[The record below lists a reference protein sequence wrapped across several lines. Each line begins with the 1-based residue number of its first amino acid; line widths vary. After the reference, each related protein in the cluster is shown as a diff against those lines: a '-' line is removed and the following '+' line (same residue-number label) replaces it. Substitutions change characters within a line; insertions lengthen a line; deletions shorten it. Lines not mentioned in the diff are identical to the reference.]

1 MKNEYQDKLSHL
13 TEKEIEELIS
23 RYYNGDKNSLLI
35 YEYKID
41 ISSSL
46 LVKTF
51 PPKIHLDKLC
61 PFCNLSMFSYRVG
74 KSSSSKEIIFCK
86 ECRHELNN
94 LHCPCKGCEEHRL
107 EKERLLKE
115 RKQRLE
121 YLKREIILDTYKTEK
136 EYPLDISELDI
147 QMKLYLSALLRT
159 SLSEDLKDINPISIS
174 SSKLTPITPN
184 SEYETKIISFLKQH
198 RVIIF
203 SPNTDIDSVIIEE
216 NEIVS
221 YIPENAT
228 YRLNVYKDE
237 SDIEIESLL
246 YFKDEDVE
254 EMDNDL
260 LLTLWL
266 EIGLYECL
274 EYLYIRLKEFNLP
287 SQYIGDK
294 TISAIKEALNHF
306 SISQVF
312 YFVWNASKNADAFY
326 KKGGVPKK
334 HAVNLIAG
342 RISRT
347 MERAISN
354 NWDITKY
361 GRGYNYPQSIV
372 SEIFFNRVLNIGDE
386 GFDTI
391 AKDYFQIN
399 EALSDSNNELSIE
412 DLIPKIL

>member
-13 TEKEIEELIS
+13 SKKEIEELIS
-23 RYYNGDKNSLLI
+23 RYYDGEKNSVLMN
-35 YEYKID
+35 EYKID

-51 PPKIHLDKLC
+51 PPKNHLDKLC

-86 ECRHELNN
+86 ECEHELNS
-94 LHCPCKGCEEHRL
+94 LHCPCKGCKKDRL

-115 RKQRLE
+115 RKERLE
-121 YLKREIILDTYKTEK
+121 YLKKEIILDTHNTEK
-136 EYPLDISELDI
+136 EYPVDISELDI

-159 SLSEDLKDINPISIS
+159 SLSEDLNDINPVSIS
-174 SSKLTPITPN
+174 SLKLTPITPN
-184 SEYETKIISFLKQH
+184 NEYEIKIISFLKQH
-198 RVIIF
+198 RLIIF
-203 SPNTDIDSVIIEE
+203 SPNTDIDSVFIEE
-216 NEIVS
+216 SEIVS
-221 YIPENAT
+221 YIPEDAT
-228 YRLNVYKDE
+228 YRINVYEDE
-237 SDIEIESLL
+237 STIKVESLL
-246 YFKDEDVE
+246 YFEDEDLE
-254 EMDNDL
+254 EMDTDL

-274 EYLYIRLKEFNLP
+274 EYLYIRLKDFNLP

-354 NWDITKY
+354 NWDIAKY
-361 GRGYNYPQSIV
+361 GRGYNYPQSTV
-372 SEIFFNRVLNIGDE
+372 SEIFFNKVLKIGDE
-386 GFDTI
+386 GFDSVAKEYFTI
-391 AKDYFQIN
+391 ESCKEKKSIGDDYDYDFIV
-399 EALSDSNNELSIE
+399 IE
-412 DLIPKIL
+412 